1 MFKLP
6 NKLKNKEQFSYLD
19 SFTDTIQINPNG
31 KKLIYYLHGGAFAFG
46 MDLYYYDFFERLAN
60 AVDAHI
66 IIPIYPKTPKVTYKE
81 IHEMIIQRYEYTINQ
96 FNKKEIIVMG
106 DSAGGNLC
114 FILAQSTNYK
124 PSKII
129 TISPWLDI
137 STTNPKMKEIEPL
150 DPFLNI
156 EMLQQYGKIYAP
168 DLDLKSP
175 IISPLYQ
182 DLSALP
188 PTFILMGTHDI
199 LYADYLLVKDKY
211 PNIKCYTFE
220 NHIHCFALLKENID
234 GFNQILEII

>member
-6 NKLKNKEQFSYLD
+6 NKLKNKELFTYLD
-19 SFTDTIQINPNG
+19 PFTDTIQINPNG
-31 KKLIYYLHGGAFAFG
+31 TKLIYYLHGGAFAFG

-81 IHEMIIQRYEYTINQ
+81 IHSMIFNRYEYVVNLHHD
-96 FNKKEIIVMG
+96 KEIIVMG

-114 FILAQSTNYK
+114 FILSLNTNLK

-129 TISPWLDI
+129 TISPWLDV

-156 EMLQQYGKIYAP
+156 EMLQKYGKIYAP
-168 DLDLKSP
+168 NLDLKSP
-175 IISPLYQ
+175 IISPLYH
-182 DLSALP
+182 DLSCLP
-188 PTFILMGTHDI
+188 TTYILMGTHDI
-199 LYADYLLVKDKY
+199 LYVDYLLVQNKY
-211 PNIKCYTFE
+211 PNIHCYTFE
-220 NHIHCFALLKENID
+220 NHIHCFALLEENKD
-234 GFNQILEII
+234 GFNKIVEII